1 MTSIDRFYDYQKE
14 AFEATELNKK
24 GIVVMPTG
32 TGKTFVQAG
41 IIAEDIISN
50 PGFRVYVIN
59 APRIMLSMQLL
70 KEVFKFNI
78 DSMVDARYMAVHSG
92 SLGDQ
97 EDLKKL
103 CGNKPKIDYSMIP
116 SSTSTIEIKNMVKNA
131 RSEDQ
136 PLIFLSTYNSFLRIQ
151 EALGEEKIDITLNDE
166 AHYLIQERFNS
177 DFNKINSVRKY
188 FFTATTKETPSSE
201 GLGMNNVGFYG
212 ERIYVMTP
220 LKAIQKGK
228 LVRPRVHIVSP
239 TNKLMSQDEVDKNL
253 GKIVINAFSEHSK
266 NLKNN
271 LPAKMLI
278 ASSGTNDMKNLIA
291 SQEIKEFINS
301 GGKFFAVAS
310 DQEVSNYINGVKVN
324 RKEFL
329 KQLQVAGADYNQ
341 KLIVIHYDIL
351 TEGID
356 VPGLTG
362 VLFLRN
368 LTKSKFIQTLG
379 RVSRLDLS
387 DRDLID
393 KKIITPNDLDSM
405 NKPYAWIIIPALK
418 REDDDTLANLEFL
431 IDELR
436 DHGFDPKE
444 DIEPNDRGNGNGEK
458 ENNDLV
464 PTDNSLGRNVA
475 SIIENYESKIESE
488 RVASLNCDDLFGSNA
503 ITLDI

>member
-1 MTSIDRFYDYQKE
+1 
-14 AFEATELNKK
+14 
-24 GIVVMPTG
+24 
-32 TGKTFVQAG
+32 
-41 IIAEDIISN
+41 
-50 PGFRVYVIN
+50 
-59 APRIMLSMQLL
+59 
-70 KEVFKFNI
+70 
-78 DSMVDARYMAVHSG
+78 
-92 SLGDQ
+92 
-97 EDLKKL
+97 
-103 CGNKPKIDYSMIP
+103 
-116 SSTSTIEIKNMVKNA
+116 
-131 RSEDQ
+131 
-136 PLIFLSTYNSFLRIQ
+136 
-151 EALGEEKIDITLNDE
+151 
-166 AHYLIQERFNS
+166 
-177 DFNKINSVRKY
+177 
-188 FFTATTKETPSSE
+188 
-201 GLGMNNVGFYG
+201 
-212 ERIYVMTP
+212 
-220 LKAIQKGK
+220 
-228 LVRPRVHIVSP
+228 
-239 TNKLMSQDEVDKNL
+239 
-253 GKIVINAFSEHSK
+253 
-266 NLKNN
+266 
-271 LPAKMLI
+271 MLI

-291 SQEIKEFINS
+291 SQEIKEFFNS